1 MIKIFKLFRANVKRE
16 LSIRGWRYKELAE
29 RTGYQV
35 GTIRGFMCGDRDSI
49 RVALAISKCLDIEFN
64 TD

>member
-1 MIKIFKLFRANVKRE
+1 MIIIFKLFRANVKRE
-16 LSIRGWRYKELAE
+16 LYLRGWKYKDLAE

-35 GTIRGFMCGDRDSI
+35 GTIKSFMCGDRDSI
-49 RVALAISKCLDIEFN
+49 RVALAISKCLGVEFT